1 MKHLSTKKKEG
12 NKGKGDNKEKDK
24 KSENVAKAS
33 KEEQKD
39 GKDKKK
45 EDQVK
50 NQTSSIQ
57 NKDPN
62 AKKGVRGKKMS
73 EAEALRW
80 LNSLSD
86 ERKKYLKRKMRGR
99 RSYQVEK
106 DW

>member
-1 MKHLSTKKKEG
+1 MTIKSEE
-12 NKGKGDNKEKDK
+12 KGDKE
-24 KSENVAKAS
+24 
-33 KEEQKD
+33 
-39 GKDKKK
+39 KKK

-50 NQTSSIQ
+50 SQASSIQ
-57 NKDPN
+57 NQASK
-62 AKKGVRGKKMS
+62 AKKGAQGKKMS